1 MVASGQHRWAGC
13 GWGLGESESLNS
25 RKQQTRKGPARTAA
39 LRLLSQGLSHP
50 QVLRLPQILSQAC
63 HGFPLQYLLPTPK
76 RAQLSPSGHPVTS
89 THTAQGSG
97 QRARNSIGATS
108 SHWKAGESRYT
119 RILVTVSGEQA
130 QGQSLLLFR
139 KGSWWPTPH
148 WAQPLPGWCHGDG
161 LYRKQPGCFQL
172 ASQL

>member
-108 SHWKAGESRYT
+108 SHLESWGKSIYPNPGDRLWGASPGP
-119 RILVTVSGEQA
+119 IPAPLQEGQLVA
-130 QGQSLLLFR
+130 N
-139 KGSWWPTPH
+139 
-148 WAQPLPGWCHGDG
+148 APLGPAPPWMV
-161 LYRKQPGCFQL
+161 PW
-172 ASQL
+172 